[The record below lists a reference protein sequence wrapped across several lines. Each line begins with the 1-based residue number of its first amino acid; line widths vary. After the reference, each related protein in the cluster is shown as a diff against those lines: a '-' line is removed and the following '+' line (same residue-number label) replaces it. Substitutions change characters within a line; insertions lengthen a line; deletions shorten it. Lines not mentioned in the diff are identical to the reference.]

1 MTLKDLIDLGDVK
14 EKQAFAMTSF
24 FAGKVDNERLQ
35 NAVDA
40 YCDNLARSFISK
52 YKDDLQDKDLLLG
65 LRKHILSIGANK
77 PHSGNRF
84 YEALYKKLNDYENI
98 VSNNQT
104 EQIL

>member
-1 MTLKDLIDLGDVK
+1 MTLKDLIVLGDVR
-14 EKQAFAMTSF
+14 EKQAFAMTVF

-40 YCDNLARSFISK
+40 YCDNLAHSFISK
-52 YKDDLQDKDLLLG
+52 YKGELQDKELLLG

-77 PHSGNRF
+77 PHSGKRF

-98 VSNNQT
+98 NLHNKPQ
-104 EQIL
+104 QIK

>member
-1 MTLKDLIDLGDVK
+1 MTLKDLIDLGDVR

-24 FAGKVDNERLQ
+24 FAGKVNNERLQ

-52 YKDDLQDKDLLLG
+52 YKSELQDKELLFG
-65 LRKHILSIGANK
+65 LRKHILSIGADK

-84 YEALYKKLNDYENI
+84 YEELYKKLNYNENLI
-98 VSNNQT
+98 SNNQT
-104 EQIL
+104 EQK

>member
-1 MTLKDLIDLGDVK
+1 MTLKDLIDLGDVR

-52 YKDDLQDKDLLLG
+52 YKRELQDNDLLLG
-65 LRKHILSIGANK
+65 LRRHISSINADK
-77 PHSGNRF
+77 PHSGYRF
-84 YEALYKKLNDYENI
+84 YEALYKVLNDYEKI
-98 VSNNQT
+98 CNNQT

>member
-1 MTLKDLIDLGDVK
+1 MTLKDLIDLGDVR

-52 YKDDLQDKDLLLG
+52 YK
-65 LRKHILSIGANK
+65 RE
-77 PHSGNRF
+77 F
-84 YEALYKKLNDYENI
+84 
-98 VSNNQT
+98 
-104 EQIL
+104 